1 MDAVSAII
9 VASGKAQFKNT
20 QKYSLTVAL
29 DNICARPPA
38 PWVAWIHQIHAAG
51 RASGSITMAM
61 VFVRSFVL
69 FVRIFKIERLIVP
82 YYKVNMH

>member
-9 VASGKAQFKNT
+9 VARGKAQFKNT

-38 PWVAWIHQIHAAG
+38 PWVVWIHQIHAAE
-51 RASGSITMAM
+51 RASDSITMAM
-61 VFVRSFVL
+61 VLVRSFVL